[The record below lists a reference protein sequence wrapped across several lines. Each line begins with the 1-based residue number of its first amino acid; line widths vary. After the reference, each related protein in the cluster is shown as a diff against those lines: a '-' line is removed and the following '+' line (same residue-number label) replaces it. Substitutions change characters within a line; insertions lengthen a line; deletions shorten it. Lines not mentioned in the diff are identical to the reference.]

1 MFEKW
6 AKTSGPPPS
15 CSMKPKP
22 FSALNHFTVPVVMS
36 YLLRGQCPGPAR
48 CERHVAA
55 MIAPPRE
62 TGKCKSVTA
71 APWRRGYSKA
81 WEPQLQLK
89 CHNITARGGVH
100 GA

>member
-1 MFEKW
+1 
-6 AKTSGPPPS
+6 
-15 CSMKPKP
+15 
-22 FSALNHFTVPVVMS
+22 
-36 YLLRGQCPGPAR
+36 GQCPGPAR

-100 GA
+100 GASILGPRGGEYCSRSRGISATAAADIRSPPSSVPARWSR